1 MNINEQI
8 SKMKSM
14 MGIKEEEIIIPKDPN
29 VMHFFHGGD
38 LDEINN
44 DIQQKSNR
52 QAYGAGLYLTTSYD
66 VVQKYN
72 KGNRKLYL
80 VSVRK
85 GNDLDDKVFPLET
98 VMGFLTTTYSK
109 PKVKQIVEWLN
120 YRPLQNNEVP
130 AYLINNIL
138 INHKL
143 LTPKISNL
151 WKAFLVK
158 NGVDYELTE
167 NAFGWNETMMI
178 LYNTNL
184 ITNIRRIYP
193 KDKLPTYDLKK
204 IP

>member
-1 MNINEQI
+1 
-8 SKMKSM
+8 
-14 MGIKEEEIIIPKDPN
+14 
-29 VMHFFHGGD
+29 
-38 LDEINN
+38 
-44 DIQQKSNR
+44 
-52 QAYGAGLYLTTSYD
+52 
-66 VVQKYN
+66 
-72 KGNRKLYL
+72 
-80 VSVRK
+80 VRK